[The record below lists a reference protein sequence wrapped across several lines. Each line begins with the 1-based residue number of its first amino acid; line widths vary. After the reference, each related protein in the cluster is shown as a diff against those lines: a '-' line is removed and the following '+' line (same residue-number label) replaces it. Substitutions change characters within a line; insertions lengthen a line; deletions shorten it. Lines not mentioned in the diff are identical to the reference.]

1 MPYERPRRNRRGYE
15 YNCVNL
21 SVHNCKYINN
31 IIFESGA
38 TRYQGWDSYTD
49 LWDLYKLEPNNR
61 KYKKDK
67 MSDEHDKKIKL
78 VIS

>member
-1 MPYERPRRNRRGYE
+1 MPYERPGRNRRGYE

-38 TRYQGWDSYTD
+38 TRYQG
-49 LWDLYKLEPNNR
+49 
-61 KYKKDK
+61 
-67 MSDEHDKKIKL
+67 
-78 VIS
+78 